1 MAPLGH
7 RPVVLVL
14 HRQAL
19 PVEAED
25 RDTRERSKRG
35 ADTDHCPVLHRRT
48 VSTAIG
54 STEAALH
61 ELVLFRER

>member
-1 MAPLGH
+1 
-7 RPVVLVL
+7 VL

-48 VSTAIG
+48 VIDGDRLA
-54 STEAALH
+54 EAALH